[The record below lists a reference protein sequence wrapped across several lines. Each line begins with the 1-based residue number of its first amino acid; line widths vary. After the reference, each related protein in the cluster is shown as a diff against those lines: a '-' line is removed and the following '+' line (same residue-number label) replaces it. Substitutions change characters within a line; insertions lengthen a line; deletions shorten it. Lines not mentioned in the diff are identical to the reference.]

1 MKKSS
6 KTPGKGTLKKDKEQ
20 ISKSLEKKEYKK
32 AKELSY
38 KFIDTYPNNIF
49 GYVSLLD
56 ALTHNY
62 GKYLKQDE
70 LKEVKEIYN
79 NALDIASKSQKNE
92 LKTKLDEY
100 MYDIKEVDNLSK
112 IRLDITSKFFL
123 KRLNDNTLSFI
134 NQNLNTLNS
143 YGKKGIRIK
152 NGYDFI
158 KGLFYLICLIYN
170 LFHLNLFLIIT
181 IPFGIFGIITMYSF
195 IEMNFFKKGK
205 YKLEKKELD
214 KLIKIVNDKTNIL
227 KQENIKYDEAIDFL
241 NEQKVSSINK
251 LPYTFIDD
259 LGDIISNDEKATSD
273 SIINL
278 FLENDLVKFNLALEN
293 NTNLSSGDVVE
304 KLEKSLKNDDDEVF
318 NFINSKILEK
328 KNKQSEALLMKKI
341 TTSNII
347 ISIFLLTLSIFSLS
361 VVINNFYDLNIY
373 AFVIALIVGFLS
385 ILFYNIDTGK
395 HNSLS
400 DSFSDNI
407 IGTIFNSSLI
417 YVLIYDTKVGNI
429 SFVYGFLQIPIT
441 FCLIFVGFTYFISLL
456 KYNYLFKK
464 LRK

>member
-6 KTPGKGTLKKDKEQ
+6 RTPGKGTLKKDKEQ
-20 ISKSLEKKEYKK
+20 ISKSLENKEFEK
-32 AKELSY
+32 AKDLSY

-62 GKYLKQDE
+62 GKYLIQEE

-79 NALDIASKSQKNE
+79 NALDIASKSQKKE
-92 LKTKLDEY
+92 LKSKLDEY

-170 LFHLNLFLIIT
+170 LFHFNLFLIVT

-195 IEMNFFKKGK
+195 VEMNFFKKGK
-205 YKLEKKELD
+205 YKIEKKEFD
-214 KLIKIVNDKTNIL
+214 KLIKIVNNKTSVL
-227 KQENIKYDEAIDFL
+227 REENAKYDEAIDFL
-241 NEQKVSSINK
+241 NEQKSSSINK
-251 LPYTFIDD
+251 LPYTFIED
-259 LGDIISNDEKATSD
+259 LSDVISNDEKAISD
-273 SIINL
+273 GLIDL
-278 FLENDLVKFNLALEN
+278 FLENDIVKFNLTLESK
-293 NTNLSSGDVVE
+293 TNLKSSDIIE
-304 KLEKSLKNDDDEVF
+304 KLEKSLKNEDDEVF
-318 NFINSKILEK
+318 SYINNKNIEK

-341 TTSNII
+341 KAFDVI
-347 ISIFLLTLSIFSLS
+347 ISIILLFISIFSLS
-361 VVINNFYDLNIY
+361 IIVNNFYELNIY
-373 AFVIALIVGFLS
+373 CFISSLTVGLLS

-400 DSFSDNI
+400 DSFIDNI

-417 YVLIYDTKVGNI
+417 YNLLYDTKVSDITFTYN
-429 SFVYGFLQIPIT
+429 FLQIPII
-441 FCLIFVGFTYFISLL
+441 FCLIFVGFSYFISLL
-456 KYNYLFKK
+456 KYNNLFKK